1 MGYIFAFLGGV
12 LVGIICTTVC
22 LCKKNLEAY
31 TNISNTTGNAFKQ
44 NLEVAKALYNAE
56 INGTAEEVSE
66 EVSDETAEENTDDD
80 TADIA

>member
-1 MGYIFAFLGGV
+1 MGYILAFLGGM

-31 TNISNTTGNAFKQ
+31 TNISNTTENAFKQ

-56 INGTAEEVSE
+56 INGECDVTEETVDENDEESE
-66 EVSDETAEENTDDD
+66 TIEESVENE
-80 TADIA
+80 